1 MACEFRRLTDKDAA
15 MAMKLNTVFRENI
28 AEEKPLNEFL
38 SDPNCW
44 LFAAMEGQNIL
55 GFAHGYRLRR
65 LHGTG
70 AMLYVHELGV
80 VQNERRRGI
89 GTRLMEEMNQQ

>member
-1 MACEFRRLTDKDAA
+1 MACEFRRLTDKDAT

-80 VQNERRRGI
+80 VQNERHRGI
-89 GTRLMEEMNQQ
+89 GSA